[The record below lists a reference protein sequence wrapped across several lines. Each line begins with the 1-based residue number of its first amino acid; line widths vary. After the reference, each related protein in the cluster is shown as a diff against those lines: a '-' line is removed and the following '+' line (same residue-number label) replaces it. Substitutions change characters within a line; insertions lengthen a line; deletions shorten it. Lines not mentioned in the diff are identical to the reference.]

1 MGVDPGTL
9 SLRDFE
15 SVAGV
20 RLRIEHTVSRE
31 GFEILLLDA
40 KERGCDLN
48 DIYREVVESAL
59 RDYIRRRIEER
70 SHWAKPVKGEAVH
83 RERRV
88 FNSPTP
94 VVPERRKN
102 SAVVPAI
109 VEVALG
115 TPTPSLV
122 QPAPGESAEPKSPK
136 KQKLQRVSKKAQASE
151 PPPPPPIPEAPA
163 SPAAPV
169 PKKAR
174 KPRVARKVPAAV
186 SQPEIVRKRKAKSA
200 VPVTPVPVPAPAA
213 KAGRK
218 PRSIQ
223 PSENLPAPAG
233 ARKAAKK
240 SKKRKPLSLG

>member
-70 SHWAKPVKGEAVH
+70 SHGAKPVKAEAAH

-88 FNSPTP
+88 FTSPTP

-102 SAVVPAI
+102 SV

-122 QPAPGESAEPKSPK
+122 QPAPGESAEPNSPK
-136 KQKLQRVSKKAQASE
+136 KQKIQRVSKKAQASE
-151 PPPPPPIPEAPA
+151 PPPPPPILEAPA
-163 SPAAPV
+163 SPAGPA

-186 SQPEIVRKRKAKSA
+186 PQPEVVRKRRTKSA
-200 VPVTPVPVPAPAA
+200 VPATPAPAPAA